1 MRFLLFDGGT
11 VETLEYFSKCIAAE
25 LKAAGKEVLT
35 FQVDDETTRLPQ
47 LEEYVKQGDV
57 VLITFNF
64 HGLQHE
70 AIFFLFLKLLWNRN
84 QVLCVNIVVDHP
96 LYYYKELKD
105 LPERYMQLCID
116 KGHEEYMRRYY
127 PQVLLG
133 TTMPLA
139 GSNVREAK
147 EIGELPDCL
156 KDALTGGNGKN
167 KNGRSERPYRAI
179 TERSKE
185 VSFVG
190 NYTPPK
196 QFEQYITRLD
206 DEYEAFYRGMLDDLM
221 KHPWKE
227 THEVFEAHIRREM
240 GELSGE
246 EMLLA
251 NHNLMFLDLYIRFY
265 FRGEVIRLLTE
276 SGIPVHVY
284 GAGWELLETKQKDL
298 LFCNGSQTSAQ
309 CLKVLADT
317 KISFNVM
324 PWFKQGAHDRIYS
337 SMLSGAVSVTDTS
350 RYLTKTLSDGT
361 NVVFYELSELVGLPE
376 TVHSLLGQEEKLQ
389 QIADAGYEFASERH
403 TWKQYASELLTLI
416 ESVIK

>member
-11 VETLEYFSKCIAAE
+11 VETLEYFLKCIAAE
-25 LKAAGKEVLT
+25 LKAAGKEVFT
-35 FQVDDETTRLPQ
+35 FQVEDETTRLPQ

-64 HGLQHE
+64 HSLQHE
-70 AIFFLFLKLLWNRN
+70 AIFYKERQLLWNRY

-105 LPERYMQLCID
+105 LPERYVQLCID

-133 TTMPLA
+133 KTMPLA
-139 GSNVREAK
+139 GSNMWEA
-147 EIGELPDCL
+147 E
-156 KDALTGGNGKN
+156 AAGGKQADLHN
-167 KNGRSERPYRAI
+167 SESGVWNRGQESRPYKSME
-179 TERSKE
+179 ERTKA

-206 DEYEAFYRGMLDDLM
+206 DEYEAFYRGMLDDFM
-221 KHPWKE
+221 VHPWKE
-227 THEVFEAHIRREM
+227 THEVFEEHIRREM

-284 GAGWELLETKQKDL
+284 GAGWELLETKRKDL

-317 KISFNVM
+317 KISLNVM

-361 NVVFYELSELVGLPE
+361 NVVFYELSELAMLPE
-376 TVHSLLGQEEKLQ
+376 VVHTLLGEEEKLQ

-403 TWKQYASELLTLI
+403 TWKQYTRELLTLI